1 MKYIA
6 AYLLAKQSNDAPTE
20 KEVKAVITAVGGEV
34 DDARVTEL
42 FAQLADKDVEE
53 IMAEGLK
60 KLANCGGGAAAPAA
74 GGAAPA
80 AEAAMAGGE
89 AVEKSGPAGLG
100 DEEKL
105 AETLQSMGFTD
116 RKLVASVIR
125 KVGLDV
131 DACAHE
137 LVSLSEY
144 DTMLSDLEE
153 MGFNDRERNQQLL
166 VENSGSIKKTVKSLI
181 ADPSA

>member
-1 MKYIA
+1 
-6 AYLLAKQSNDAPTE
+6 
-20 KEVKAVITAVGGEV
+20 
-34 DDARVTEL
+34 
-42 FAQLADKDVEE
+42 
-53 IMAEGLK
+53 
-60 KLANCGGGAAAPAA
+60 
-74 GGAAPA
+74 
-80 AEAAMAGGE
+80 
-89 AVEKSGPAGLG
+89 
-100 DEEKL
+100 
-105 AETLQSMGFTD
+105 MGFTD